1 MSEEKQNSE
10 VLTMKETATIM
21 RCSKAHVANLL
32 NGKVSG
38 VMPLPCIR
46 VGRRKLIRRRS
57 LEIWQ
62 DTVERAGI
70 AK

>member
-1 MSEEKQNSE
+1 MSELSQNSE
-10 VLTMKETATIM
+10 VLTIKETATIM

-32 NGKVSG
+32 NGRVSG
-38 VMPLPCIR
+38 VLPLPCIR

-57 LEIWQ
+57 LELWQ
-62 DTVERAGI
+62 DAVERVCI